1 MRRARPTGGAR
12 LGRLDDVEF
21 TSLNTQHSALN
32 AQLST
37 LWRWPFRP
45 AEFFRQLFRIDR
57 IISFHVVRFAVFEFL
72 FQRPDDQPKNFF
84 VGIVER
90 LSQGFWTTSTPPC
103 FGTVIVWPP
112 IRIRPVPS
120 TTK

>member
-57 IISFHVVRFAVFEFL
+57 IIGFHVVRFAVFEFL
-72 FQRPDDQPKNFF
+72 FRRPDNQPKNFF
-84 VGIVER
+84 VCIVEH
-90 LSQGFWTTSTPPC
+90 LSQQFWTDEHAAMFWNSDRLASDPHSSRA
-103 FGTVIVWPP
+103 FDH
-112 IRIRPVPS
+112 
-120 TTK
+120 